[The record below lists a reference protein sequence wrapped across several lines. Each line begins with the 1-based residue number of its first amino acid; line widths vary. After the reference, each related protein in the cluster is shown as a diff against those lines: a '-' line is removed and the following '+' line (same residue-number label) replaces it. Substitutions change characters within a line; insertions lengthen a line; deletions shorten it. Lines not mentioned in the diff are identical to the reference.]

1 MDAMALEG
9 GGGVDVG
16 SAEGLVTHVSTVG
29 GMKKIKKKKK
39 RGGDEKRERRR
50 AKEAA
55 AKGKEAIE

>member
-16 SAEGLVTHVSTVG
+16 SAEGLVTHVSTVS

-39 RGGDEKRERRR
+39 SSKSHGKK
-50 AKEAA
+50 AKSHDQRNMLAQTA
-55 AKGKEAIE
+55 LI